1 MRTPRTLTDS
11 FLDIYRTIVSTH
23 PPPFVGS
30 TPRYDAPTLSHR
42 SEDGDGVGGERGRE
56 SLERASV
63 ALG

>member
-1 MRTPRTLTDS
+1 M
-11 FLDIYRTIVSTH
+11 IVSTH
-23 PPPFVGS
+23 PLPFVGS

-42 SEDGDGVGGERGRE
+42 SEDGDGVGGEHGRE